1 MFDTGTHRYGKTS
14 TVNHV
19 PHAVENLSSTFNPQ
33 YCQIPGSKGEPNRS
47 VGLEFGR
54 NVTGARPTWQVYSQQ
69 GKNMGRG
76 KWDLCIPGGY
86 WGGWRRCCHPP
97 VRFPLCILGLCPSC
111 APLTSLMGA
120 KAIIDPCMCVCVC
133 VSQTLRA
140 IVAVS
145 FVLILWLMTPQQTG
159 QWFERDYYHTALLFM
174 GFSFGNS
181 SICLFLW
188 PGKQF
193 ITWETRTACNEVGGK
208 HIIFMSN
215 TLLDLDMTFNPL
227 VGLMCVWFTLH
238 FRAHA

>member
-1 MFDTGTHRYGKTS
+1 MFDTETHRYGKTS

-133 VSQTLRA
+133 IPDFKSYCCRVFCTDFVINDATTNRTMVWKRLLSYCFTFHGILIREFIHLPVSLTRETVYNLRNQDG
-140 IVAVS
+140 V
-145 FVLILWLMTPQQTG
+145 
-159 QWFERDYYHTALLFM
+159 
-174 GFSFGNS
+174 
-181 SICLFLW
+181 
-188 PGKQF
+188 
-193 ITWETRTACNEVGGK
+193 
-208 HIIFMSN
+208 
-215 TLLDLDMTFNPL
+215 
-227 VGLMCVWFTLH
+227 
-238 FRAHA
+238 